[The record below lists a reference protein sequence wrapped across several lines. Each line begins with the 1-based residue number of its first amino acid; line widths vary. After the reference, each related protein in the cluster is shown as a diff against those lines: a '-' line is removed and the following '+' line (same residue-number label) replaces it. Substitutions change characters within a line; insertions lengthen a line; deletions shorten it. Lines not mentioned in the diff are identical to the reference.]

1 MEEFL
6 VDARGE
12 LCPKPLIMTK
22 KALKECTPGQPMRVL
37 IDNETS
43 RNNVMRFLSDN
54 GISAESKE
62 NDGVYTLLLHGAA
75 GELPRPDAASYCTV
89 SAPAPAPHV
98 IVVKSNRMGVG
109 DDELGTILLKA
120 FINTIKEV
128 DPLPGSIVFYN
139 SGVLMT
145 TDDSPV
151 VDALR
156 ELEKQ
161 GVTLL
166 ICGTCADFFGIK
178 KMVSIG
184 TISNMYSILETITA
198 AGKIIVP

>member
-1 MEEFL
+1 MEEFM

-22 KALKECTPGQPMRVL
+22 KALRECIPGQPMRVL

-43 RNNVMRFLSDN
+43 RNNVLRFLTDN
-54 GISAESKE
+54 GINAESHE
-62 NDGVYTLLLHGAA
+62 DEGVYTLLLHGAT
-75 GELPRPDAASYCTV
+75 GELQHPDAESYCTV
-89 SAPAPAPHV
+89 QAPAPHV

-109 DDELGTILLKA
+109 DDELGAILLKS

-128 DPLPGSIVFYN
+128 EPLPGSVVFYN

-151 VDALR
+151 VEALR

-166 ICGTCADFFGIK
+166 ICGTCVEFYGIK
-178 KMVSIG
+178 ADLSIG

-198 AGKIIVP
+198 AGKIIEP

>member
-1 MEEFL
+1 MEEIL

-22 KALKECTPGQPMRVL
+22 KSLKECAPGQPMRVL

-54 GISAESKE
+54 GINAESKE

-75 GELPRPDAASYCTV
+75 GELQQPDAASYCTV

-98 IVVKSNRMGVG
+98 IVVKSNRMGAG

-128 DPLPGSIVFYN
+128 EPLPGSIVFYN

-151 VDALR
+151 VEALR

-166 ICGTCADFFGIK
+166 ICGTCAEFFGIK
-178 KMVSIG
+178 TNLSIG

-198 AGKIIVP
+198 AGKIIEP